1 MKKWTPYHKVYE
13 NDQLDDLLDHVKS
26 NTDVLIHNTG
36 FISMCH
42 LLNQTK
48 KHMETASV
56 VDSLSLLR
64 IELYRVL
71 NLLSFFT
78 KDLRFQ

>member
-1 MKKWTPYHKVYE
+1 
-13 NDQLDDLLDHVKS
+13 
-26 NTDVLIHNTG
+26 
-36 FISMCH
+36 MCH

-71 NLLSFFT
+71 NLPFL
-78 KDLRFQ
+78 LEVFQ

>member
-1 MKKWTPYHKVYE
+1 MYE
-13 NDQLDDLLDHVKS
+13 NDQLEDLLDHIKN

-48 KHMETASV
+48 KNMETASV
-56 VDSLSLLR
+56 VDNLALLR
-64 IELYRVL
+64 IELYWVL
-71 NLLSFFT
+71 NLLFFYT
-78 KDLRFQ
+78 FKNKIKITR